1 MKGSQRWLRKRRIR
15 MVRYLRVYGYVRE
28 WQLERWRKLRRHQA
42 AVEREARDE
51 AVATEVK

>member
-1 MKGSQRWLRKRRIR
+1 VKGSQRWLRKRRIR